1 MGPAAPGARRPR
13 GRCLETAGTRRRG
26 LQTQRAAGRTQGAC
40 SARASALGSRQCV
53 PSAGETRGT
62 HCPDNAKVCVVL
74 TDCHPSRL
82 QCRPLQK
89 TLAQQ
94 CSTLHPFLELSPIM
108 AACYGMGEE
117 EENHYVS
124 QLREVYSSCDTTG
137 TGFLDREELTQLCL
151 KLHLEKELPILL
163 QTLLGNDHFA
173 RVNFEEFKEGFVAV
187 LSSNAGA
194 GPSDEDSSSLEST
207 SSRAVPPKYVSGSKW
222 YGRWSCPEPE
232 PCGSATGA
240 KCLPEQQARATGRGQ
255 LRRSASLESVEGILA
270 RVYFFR
276 HWGSGEFVLKSPA
289 FHLLITTN
297 FPPTTSL
304 KSDEEA
310 ESAKEPQNELFEAQ
324 GQLPAWGSEVFR
336 CLQKPCSLSLDTP
349 ESRVRGIWEKLGV
362 GSNGHLSEQELAVV
376 CQSIG
381 LQALE
386 KEELEDLFNKLDQD
400 GDGRVSLEEFQLGL
414 FNHGPT
420 SLPESSTAIKPS
432 MSWSHHQVLE
442 EGSCQTAT
450 TSSLVSVCS
459 GLRLLCSIDDGTGF
473 AFPEQLITLWAQEGI
488 RNSREILQSLGFSVD
503 EKVNLLE
510 LTWALEN
517 ELMMVGGA
525 TQQAALACYRQ
536 ELSFRQGQVEQMA
549 RERDKAR
556 QDLEKAEKRNL
567 EFVQEMD
574 DCHSALEHLT
584 EKKIQHLEQG
594 YRERLS
600 LLRSEVERERE
611 LLWEQTCR
619 QTAVLEKDL
628 ERLRGE
634 EANLRGKLTLALKEN
649 SRLQK
654 EIIEVVEKLSESE
667 KLVLKLQND
676 LEFVLKDKLEPQS
689 IELLAQEERF
699 VEVLKEYELKCR
711 DLQDHNDELQTALEG
726 LRAQLPP
733 SWRGRPHAQPEERLL
748 SEHGPTGITS
758 FVGDCIPVS
767 LETEIMMEQ
776 VKEHYQDL
784 KIQLETKVNSYER
797 EMEVMRRD
805 FAKEREEMQQAF
817 RLEVRVLECR
827 RADLEVLLMKSQELI
842 RGLQDQLQQASHSPL
857 TERAVLGQCCAQ
869 ALSGPAQRLAQE
881 QDPLKQEQR
890 QRHRKELQR
899 VRKEAEVELNHKLSR
914 TEALQQT
921 AHCKDLALQP
931 QQEKEEQKHLLQVH
945 EVIEQHDL
953 EKEWR
958 EGKGKEILPLCGRQQ
973 LKLQELT
980 GEEQMQPCRSSALE
994 KERLELACRNQMGKL
1009 MQEEDMLQAC
1019 LKDGPAV
1026 AGGDQEGMG
1035 GPMPLCAGR
1044 REQSLVWQEP
1054 GAGHGHGQ
1062 ARHRDV
1068 PGRYLCHMDP
1078 RQSPALDPALACRG
1092 SLENLGLRED
1102 GQGVLDLEEVA
1113 SAPPGR
1119 WLQVHQCG
1127 VDKKAVLELVPPA
1140 IGPSGLNQPEAQ
1152 ELLWKTEGDASPA
1165 QPPTSGRGETERQP
1179 AILERAGNLSGGLAP
1194 MGSQGQ
1200 ALEEQA
1206 WCGNSTLEQGLQ
1218 HSSDKAKEGTLFS
1231 HLHLADPQGARQEQ
1245 LEVLRE
1251 EEANMALEQEKDG
1264 MKTKLL
1270 QLEYV
1275 VWALEKEADAREN
1288 NRIKLD
1294 RLSEE
1299 NTLLKNELGRIQQ
1312 ELEAAEKTNDAQRK
1326 EIEIL
1331 KRDKEKAC
1339 SEMEELNKQSQ
1350 KCKDEVSQLN
1360 HKILQLGE
1368 EASVHQAQ
1376 DEKNLIN
1383 IQLLTQRLEEAGHQE
1398 ELQSELIQKLELELE
1413 HMNQECQSLRLS
1425 QSQLR
1430 ETLEESQN
1438 QLHGANL
1445 RLRLAQSQHSEE
1457 VHQLQE
1463 QMQWLVPQDHMT
1475 ELQQLLEEERQATQQ
1490 LRDECIL
1497 QKEKGRRLETQWEE
1511 HEKELKDSEERVE
1524 EVGRALKNVDM
1535 LLQEKVAELKEQFE
1549 KNTKSHLLLKD
1560 LYVENAHL
1568 TKALQVT
1575 EEKLRDAEKKNCI
1588 LEEKVRALNRL
1599 ISKIASASLSV

>member
-1 MGPAAPGARRPR
+1 
-13 GRCLETAGTRRRG
+13 
-26 LQTQRAAGRTQGAC
+26 
-40 SARASALGSRQCV
+40 
-53 PSAGETRGT
+53 
-62 HCPDNAKVCVVL
+62 
-74 TDCHPSRL
+74 
-82 QCRPLQK
+82 
-89 TLAQQ
+89 
-94 CSTLHPFLELSPIM
+94 
-108 AACYGMGEE
+108 MGEE

-124 QLREVYSSCDTTG
+124 QLKEVYSSCDTTG

-207 SSRAVPPKYVSGSKW
+207 ASRAVPPKYVSGSKW

-255 LRRSASLESVEGILA
+255 LRRSASLESVE
-270 RVYFFR
+270 
-276 HWGSGEFVLKSPA
+276 
-289 FHLLITTN
+289 
-297 FPPTTSL
+297 SL

-386 KEELEDLFNKLDQD
+386 KE
-400 GDGRVSLEEFQLGL
+400 
-414 FNHGPT
+414 
-420 SLPESSTAIKPS
+420 
-432 MSWSHHQVLE
+432 VLE

-517 ELMMVGGA
+517 ELMMVSGA

-556 QDLEKAEKRNL
+556 QDLERAEKRNL

-676 LEFVLKDKLEPQS
+676 LEFVLKDKLEPQTT
-689 IELLAQEERF
+689 ELLAQEERF

-726 LRAQLPP
+726 LQAQLPP
-733 SWRGRPHAQPEERLL
+733 SWRGRPHAQLEERLL
-748 SEHGPTGITS
+748 SGHGPTGITS

-881 QDPLKQEQR
+881 QDPLKQEQH

-953 EKEWR
+953 EKERR

-980 GEEQMQPCRSSALE
+980 GEEQMQRCRSSALE
-994 KERLELACRNQMGKL
+994 KERLELACRKQMGKL

-1062 ARHRDV
+1062 ARLRDV

-1102 GQGVLDLEEVA
+1102 GQGVLDPEEVA

-1119 WLQVHQCG
+1119 WLQVHQRG
-1127 VDKKAVLELVPPA
+1127 VDKKAVLEELVPPA

-1288 NRIKLD
+1288 NRIELD

-1430 ETLEESQN
+1430 EILEESQN

-1463 QMQWLVPQDHMT
+1463 QMQCLVPQDHMT

-1497 QKEKGRRLETQWEE
+1497 QKKKGRRLETQWEE
-1511 HEKELKDSEERVE
+1511 HEKELKDTEERVE

>member
-1 MGPAAPGARRPR
+1 
-13 GRCLETAGTRRRG
+13 
-26 LQTQRAAGRTQGAC
+26 
-40 SARASALGSRQCV
+40 
-53 PSAGETRGT
+53 
-62 HCPDNAKVCVVL
+62 
-74 TDCHPSRL
+74 
-82 QCRPLQK
+82 
-89 TLAQQ
+89 
-94 CSTLHPFLELSPIM
+94 M

-124 QLREVYSSCDTTG
+124 QLKEVYSSCDTTG

-207 SSRAVPPKYVSGSKW
+207 ASRAVPPKYVSGSKW

-255 LRRSASLESVEGILA
+255 LRRSASLESVE
-270 RVYFFR
+270 
-276 HWGSGEFVLKSPA
+276 
-289 FHLLITTN
+289 
-297 FPPTTSL
+297 SL

-420 SLPESSTAIKPS
+420 SLPESSTPIKPS

-594 YRERLS
+594 YQERLS

-689 IELLAQEERF
+689 TELLAQEERF

-733 SWRGRPHAQPEERLL
+733 SWRGHPHAQPEERLL
-748 SEHGPTGITS
+748 SGHGPAGTTS

-805 FAKEREEMQQAF
+805 FAKEREEMQQTF

-899 VRKEAEVELNHKLSR
+899 VRMLYYITHEEMDKRKEAEVELNHKLSR

-980 GEEQMQPCRSSALE
+980 GEEQMQPCRSSAVE
-994 KERLELACRNQMGKL
+994 KERLELACRKQMGKL

-1026 AGGDQEGMG
+1026 AGDDQEGMG

-1078 RQSPALDPALACRG
+1078 RQSPALDPALDCRG

-1102 GQGVLDLEEVA
+1102 GQGVLDPEEVA

-1119 WLQVHQCG
+1119 WLQVHQRG
-1127 VDKKAVLELVPPA
+1127 VDKKAVLEELVPPA

-1245 LEVLRE
+1245 LEVLQE

-1288 NRIKLD
+1288 NRIELD

-1331 KRDKEKAC
+1331 KRDKEKVC

-1511 HEKELKDSEERVE
+1511 HEKELKHTEERVE